1 MFFEKNINETNNN
14 LQFPSLNLKEEEEEE
29 ARRPRKQNEKHG
41 GRIFSSNNRS

>member
-1 MFFEKNINETNNN
+1 LKKINETNNN
-14 LQFPSLNLKEEEEEE
+14 LKFPSLNLKEEEEE